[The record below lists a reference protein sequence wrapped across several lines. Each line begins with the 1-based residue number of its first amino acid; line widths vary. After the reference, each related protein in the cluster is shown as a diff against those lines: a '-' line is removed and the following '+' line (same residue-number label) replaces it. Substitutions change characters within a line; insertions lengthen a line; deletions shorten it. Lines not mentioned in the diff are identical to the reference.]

1 MEQKRRKGRKKQ
13 EKLVLFPEVYTN
25 AVKMTDAQFGVLMRA
40 VFEYRFE
47 GRIYEGD
54 DLAVDVSFRTVAGQI
69 DRYAEIC
76 ETNSNN
82 AKGEEED
89 GVTET
94 SEIQGNDAESP
105 KGRQNAPPSP
115 NPIPNPSP
123 NSSKGN
129 TADKPPTSTSFDF
142 QAVQELY
149 NCCCPSLPRCTK
161 LTEKRK
167 RAIQSCIKEKFTMED
182 FEVAFKKAD
191 ASSFLTGKK
200 TGSTFRAGFDWVVN
214 PSNLAKVLEGNY
226 DDMEEKHNGKIES
239 KPLWTVGTTV

>member
-40 VFEYRFE
+40 VFAYRFE

-54 DLAVDVSFRTVAGQI
+54 DLAIDVSFRTVAGQI

-89 GVTET
+89 GTTES
-94 SEIQGNDAESP
+94 SEIQGNAAESP
-105 KGRQNAPPSP
+105 KGQQNAPPIP
-115 NPIPNPSP
+115 TPIPDPSP

-129 TADKPPTSTSFDF
+129 TAEKPPSRHRFTPPTVEEVI
-142 QAVQELY
+142 AY
-149 NCCCPSLPRCTK
+149 C
-161 LTEKRK
+161 TEKGYTVDPQRFVNYYTSVGWRVGK
-167 RAIQSCIKEKFTMED
+167 NPMKD
-182 FEVAFKKAD
+182 WKA
-191 ASSFLTGKK
+191 AVRT
-200 TGSTFRAGFDWVVN
+200 W
-214 PSNLAKVLEGNY
+214 
-226 DDMEEKHNGKIES
+226 NGKEQS
-239 KPLWTVGTTV
+239 QNGKAEPKSLWTVGTTV

>member
-25 AVKMTDAQFGVLMRA
+25 AVKMADAQFGVLMRA
-40 VFEYRFE
+40 VFAYRFE

-54 DLAVDVSFRTVAGQI
+54 DLAIDVSFRTVAGQI

-89 GVTET
+89 GAAES
-94 SEIQGNDAESP
+94 SEIQGNAAESS
-105 KGRQNAPPSP
+105 KGQQNAPPIP
-115 NPIPNPSP
+115 TPIPDPSP

-129 TADKPPTSTSFDF
+129 TADKSPSRHRFTPPTVEEVI
-142 QAVQELY
+142 AY
-149 NCCCPSLPRCTK
+149 C
-161 LTEKRK
+161 TEKGYTVDPQRFVDYYTSVGWRVGKNPMKDWKAAVRTWNRK
-167 RAIQSCIKEKFTMED
+167 EQSHNEKTE
-182 FEVAFKKAD
+182 
-191 ASSFLTGKK
+191 
-200 TGSTFRAGFDWVVN
+200 R
-214 PSNLAKVLEGNY
+214 
-226 DDMEEKHNGKIES
+226 

>member
-94 SEIQGNDAESP
+94 SEIQGNSAERP
-105 KGRQNAPPSP
+105 KDRQKAPPI
-115 NPIPNPSP
+115 PIPDPVPYPSP
-123 NSSKGN
+123 NSPKGK
-129 TADKPPTSTSFDF
+129 TAGKPPKPLRHKYGEYQNVLLSDEEYAKL
-142 QAVQELY
+142 QAEIPCWQEMIERLSSY
-149 NCCCPSLPRCTK
+149 
-161 LTEKRK
+161 
-167 RAIQSCIKEKFTMED
+167 ME
-182 FEVAFKKAD
+182 
-191 ASSFLTGKK
+191 SSGKK
-200 TGSTFRAGFDWVVN
+200 YKNHLATMRNWYRKDQSTASGKTPMPDYGGD
-214 PSNLAKVLEGNY
+214 GNW
-226 DDMEEKHNGKIES
+226 S
-239 KPLWTVGTTV
+239 L